1 MPKTIK
7 QLREQRDALAKE
19 ARNILDKNTGEY
31 DADRVDEIY
40 AEIDKIDGKIKRE
53 QQQLDLEAR
62 LQSEADDPDTP
73 APQNGGRQR
82 QERPG
87 DEVRSLV
94 FDAYVRGG
102 EAAVNRLPENVLT
115 EYSRQVQNAQSTG
128 VDSEGGYLVPTTFS
142 GVLLEAMAD
151 YGGVRAVAQVQS
163 TQSGETIQWPTVDE
177 TAVTGEWLAENA
189 SATDGDITF
198 GTTSI
203 GAHLASS
210 KVVAIPF
217 ALLQDAGI
225 GNMEGMLNGLLASRL
240 ARLTN
245 AAYTVGDGSGKPTG
259 IVNGAGLGHTTA
271 AGLVDSFTSDD
282 FIELEHSVDPVY
294 RRDASWMMHDTA
306 LKVAKKMK
314 DGEGRPIWMPG
325 VSGQAPAEI
334 LGYGYTPN
342 QDMAVPAAGA
352 DSVLFGDMSKYLIR
366 DVMDI
371 TLFRFTDSAYTKK
384 GQVGFLAMLR
394 TDGKTIAANNAA
406 IKKMRHAAA

>member
-62 LQSEADDPDTP
+62 LQSEAGDPDTL
-73 APQNGGRQR
+73 APQNGGGQR
-82 QERPG
+82 QKRPG

-102 EAAVNRLPENVLT
+102 EKAVDRLPENVMT

-151 YGGVRAVAQVQS
+151 YGGVRTVAQVQS

-177 TAVTGEWLAENA
+177 TSVTGEWLAENA
-189 SATDGDITF
+189 AASDSDITF

-210 KVVAIPF
+210 KAVAIPF

-225 GNMEGMLNGLLASRL
+225 GNIEGMLNGLLAARL

-245 AAYTVGDGSGKPTG
+245 TAYTVGDGSGKPTG

-314 DGEGRPIWMPG
+314 DGEGRPIWLPG
-325 VSGQAPAEI
+325 ISGQAPAEI

-342 QDMAVPAAGA
+342 QDMAAPAASA

-366 DVMDI
+366 DVMDL
-371 TLFRFTDSAYTKK
+371 TLFRFTDSAYTKR